1 VCAGPTFHKALKSI
15 GGLDLISRLTNSILI
30 PLQKVIV
37 PQSDEEGAAQA
48 QQQTTLP
55 PNQRKEV
62 IGFGNIGLFPLCRAC
77 IRLGRYMIL
86 HSTTVSDTSMTAA
99 EAEETRFEELV
110 RPLGK
115 ELGKLIRAFTSSTVY
130 LPHARS
136 EVLKALLW
144 IMPNNRS
151 NAPHH
156 KELWTWLQSHVEQ
169 ALPVIGED
177 LTEHVINH
185 IFGRVKV
192 SSFYSDSLL
201 VMALSSAEE
210 AVRIFVDE
218 GGKSVSMLI
227 QVGLL
232 GIYGYVC

>member
-1 VCAGPTFHKALKSI
+1 
-15 GGLDLISRLTNSILI
+15 
-30 PLQKVIV
+30 
-37 PQSDEEGAAQA
+37 
-48 QQQTTLP
+48 
-55 PNQRKEV
+55 
-62 IGFGNIGLFPLCRAC
+62 
-77 IRLGRYMIL
+77 MIL
-86 HSTTVSDTSMTAA
+86 NSTTSSSDTAA
-99 EAEETRFEELV
+99 EVGAEEMRFEELV

-115 ELGKLIRAFTSSTVY
+115 ELGKLCRAFTTSTVY

-156 KELWTWLQSHVEQ
+156 KELWTWLQSHMQQ

-177 LTEHVINH
+177 LTEHIINH

-192 SSFYSDSLL
+192 SSFYCEALL
-201 VMALSSAEE
+201 VMALSCAEE
-210 AVRIFVDE
+210 ALKIFVEE

-227 QVGLL
+227 QVA
-232 GIYGYVC
+232 